1 MPELPEVETTKKE
14 LKSLIIN
21 KFIDKVLIYTK
32 FLRIPLEEAKL
43 KKLEGKKII
52 SITRKAKY
60 IIIKLNN
67 FYSIIIHLGMTGRLL
82 SRHFDKPRNKHDHL
96 VLRIKKGCDIV
107 FNDVR
112 KFGFIA
118 VDLQNNLQ
126 NNKFLKN
133 LGVEPLSKNFSSLF
147 LEKILK
153 KSSAPIKSVLLNQKL
168 ISGIGNIYASESL
181 FDSGILPQT
190 PSNKIKKKKI
200 TILCKSI
207 KKILKRAIKSK
218 GSSINSFKL
227 PSGELGTF
235 QNNFTVYGREGNFCL
250 KSNCYNKIKR
260 IKIAGR
266 STFYC
271 SSCQN

>member
-43 KKLEGKKII
+43 KKLEGKKIT

-82 SRHFDKPRNKHDHL
+82 SRSFNEPRNKHDHI

-118 VDLQNNLQ
+118 VDLQTNLQ
-126 NNKFLKN
+126 NNKFLKH
-133 LGVEPLSKNFSSLF
+133 LGAEPLSKNFSPLF

-153 KSSAPIKSVLLNQKL
+153 KSSAPIKNVLLNQKL
-168 ISGIGNIYASESL
+168 ISGIGNIYACESL

-218 GSSINSFKL
+218 GSSIDSFKL

-235 QNNFTVYGREGNFCL
+235 QNNFSVYGREGNTCL

>member
-1 MPELPEVETTKKE
+1 MSGRLKITKP
-14 LKSLIIN
+14 S
-21 KFIDKVLIYTK
+21 KFI
-32 FLRIPLEEAKL
+32 
-43 KKLEGKKII
+43 KK
-52 SITRKAKY
+52 
-60 IIIKLNN
+60 
-67 FYSIIIHLGMTGRLL
+67 
-82 SRHFDKPRNKHDHL
+82 KHDHL
-96 VLRIKKGCDIV
+96 ILVTKNNTLT

-118 VDLQNNLQ
+118 VDLQTNLQ
-126 NNKFLKN
+126 NNKFLKH
-133 LGVEPLSKNFSSLF
+133 LGAEPLSKNFSPLF

-153 KSSAPIKSVLLNQKL
+153 KSSAPIKNVLLNQKL
-168 ISGIGNIYASESL
+168 ISGIGNIYACESL

-218 GSSINSFKL
+218 GSSIDSFKL

-235 QNNFTVYGREGNFCL
+235 QNNFSVYGREGNTCL